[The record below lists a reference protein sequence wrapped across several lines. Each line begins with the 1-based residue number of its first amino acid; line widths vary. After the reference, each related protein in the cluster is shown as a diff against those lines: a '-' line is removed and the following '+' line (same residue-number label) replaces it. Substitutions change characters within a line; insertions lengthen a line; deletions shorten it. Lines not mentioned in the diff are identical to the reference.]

1 MNRMNLLTYPDINQ
15 IEIVSSIIK
24 REIYNHREE

>member
-15 IEIVSSIIK
+15 IEIDSSIIK